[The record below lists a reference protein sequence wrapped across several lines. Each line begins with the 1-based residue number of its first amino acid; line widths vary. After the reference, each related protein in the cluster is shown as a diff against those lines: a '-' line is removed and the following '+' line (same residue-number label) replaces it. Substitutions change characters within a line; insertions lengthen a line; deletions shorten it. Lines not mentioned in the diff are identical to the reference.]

1 MFIGDVRESRKA
13 EARVVW
19 IATIAALGA
28 ALPFQVLNCCQ
39 GLGGLSRL
47 VIRFSSLEPADFS
60 LPVIRHGLFS
70 PSPNRSNISSVC
82 RHSPTFPNAT
92 LASGFSKEARP
103 HSPFPTREPFHSR
116 PRSEEPPPSPDPFVH
131 FLSHRATQAT
141 GSDRYADSRNWLP
154 LKSTFS
160 ASFHKKEEE
169 EEEAVCVSKNL
180 TY

>member
-103 HSPFPTREPFHSR
+103 HSPFPTRDSTFPL
-116 PRSEEPPPSPDPFVH
+116 SPWAIP
-131 FLSHRATQAT
+131 LAAALGGAASISGPIRA
-141 GSDRYADSRNWLP
+141 
-154 LKSTFS
+154 FS
-160 ASFHKKEEE
+160 AS
-169 EEEAVCVSKNL
+169 
-180 TY
+180 